1 MTVLERIRSRA
12 GLLVGVIMVALLA
25 FVLGDFLTGRSG
37 LFGGGPTDIGEI
49 AGHVIKAQEWQ
60 ERESQATAEFA
71 AFQRRQPVE
80 TDMEQIRQQLW
91 QEMLDKYIFEEG
103 EYEKLAL
110 ALTDDEL
117 SEEMLGNRPN
127 PIMRQVFGNGQNDQ
141 RINPQFATPDGFNLD
156 MVRVRQY
163 VKSLSQDKEE
173 TKDQYLRWVNTE
185 KAVRKY
191 LHQQK
196 YYNLIKKAMYVTTSQ
211 AKMEHQADSTL
222 YTLKFVMKRFAEVPD
237 STIKVTDEELKA
249 YYDKNLYKFKE
260 KDNKRSMDYV
270 AFDIFPSAK
279 DIEDTKAK
287 MTTLATQFKS
297 KKTPRE
303 DTILIGQEGLNMT
316 EQKFAKGQFP
326 LAQDSVFLK
335 AQVGDVVGPL
345 QMGENLNIY
354 KVRANRMLA
363 DSGRVRHILI
373 SYQGAGG
380 GGSARSK
387 DQAKKLADSLV
398 AVIKKGTKMET
409 LVEKYTDDPGS
420 KPQPD
425 SPDEKMKKGNKGD
438 YGFIKNNGQMVAE
451 FTEYALTKKVGE
463 TAVVETQFG
472 YHVMQCLERS
482 KTESAEVKVVVVEKL
497 IEPSDA
503 TINEMYNKASEFALK
518 NATGEAFAA
527 AIKKDNMNKIMA
539 PDIIETA
546 PNINGLQEGVKPVVK
561 WMFGE
566 ETKVGS
572 VSQPFNVGKRYIVC
586 ALTAVKEKGY
596 KPMEDVRTMIEV
608 DVRKEKKAATFVDQ
622 LNKQKA
628 ATIDAYAA
636 NLKMSVMASPNVTFT
651 NPNLLG
657 AGPEGDVIGKLT
669 GMKKGQLTAPIV
681 GNTGVY
687 IVYIE
692 DVKAAGELKNV
703 KAKQTQ
709 MIMRSMYSVEG
720 TAYDVLKENAEII
733 DNRSKIF

>member
-12 GLLVGVIMVALLA
+12 GLLVGVIMLALLA
-25 FVLGDFLTGRSG
+25 FILGDFLSGRYGSR
-37 LFGGGPTDIGEI
+37 GGSNDIGVI
-49 AGHVIKAQEWQ
+49 AGHVVKAQEWQ
-60 ERESQATAEFA
+60 DRENIATNEFA

-80 TDMEQIRQQLW
+80 TDMENIRQQLW

-103 EYEKLAL
+103 EYDKLAL

-117 SEEMLGNRPN
+117 AEEMLSNRPN
-127 PIMRQVFGNGQNDQ
+127 PVMRQVFGSGQQDQ
-141 RINPQFATPDGFNLD
+141 RINPQFAAPDGFNLD
-156 MVRVRQY
+156 MNRVRQY
-163 VKSLSQDKEE
+163 VKSLSPDKEE
-173 TKDQYLRWVNTE
+173 SKDQYYRWINTE

-196 YYNLIKKAMYVTTSQ
+196 YYNLIKKAIYVTASQ
-211 AKMEHQADSTL
+211 AKMEHNADSTL
-222 YTLKFVMKRFAEVPD
+222 YTLKFVMKRYAEIAD
-237 STIKVTDEELKA
+237 STIKVSDEEAKA

-260 KDNKRSMDYV
+260 KENKRSMDYV
-270 AFDIFPSAK
+270 AFDIFPSTA
-279 DIEDTKAK
+279 DIENVKNKMSVFATKLQAQK
-287 MTTLATQFKS
+287 TL
-297 KKTPRE
+297 RD
-303 DTILIGQEGLNMT
+303 DTILVSQEGLNMT
-316 EQKFAKGQFP
+316 EQKFSPGQFP
-326 LAQDSVFLK
+326 LGQDSAFLK
-335 AQVGDVVGPL
+335 TPVGGVVGPI

-354 KVRANRMLA
+354 KVRSNRMLA

-380 GGSARSK
+380 GGNARTK

-472 YHVMQCLERS
+472 YHVMQCLERA
-482 KTESAEVKVVVVEKL
+482 KTEKPEMKVAVIEKP
-497 IEPSDA
+497 IEASDA
-503 TINEMYNKASEFALK
+503 TINEVYNKASEFALK

-527 AIKKDNMNKIMA
+527 AIKKDNLNKIMA
-539 PDIIETA
+539 PDIVEAA
-546 PNINGLQEGVKPVVK
+546 PQINGIQEGSKPVVK
-561 WMFGE
+561 WLFGE
-566 ETKVGS
+566 ETEKGA
-572 VSQPFNVGKRYIVC
+572 VSQPFMVGKRYIVC
-586 ALTAVKEKGY
+586 ALTAVKDKGY
-596 KPMEDVRTMIEV
+596 KSLEDSRTIIDVE
-608 DVRKEKKAATFVDQ
+608 VRKEKKAAMFVDQ
-622 LNKQKA
+622 LNKQKG

-657 AGPEGDVIGKLT
+657 AGPEGDVVGKLAN
-669 GMKKGQLTAPIV
+669 MKKGQLTGPII

-687 IVYIE
+687 VVYIE

-703 KAKQTQ
+703 KAKQTNL
-709 MIMRSMYSVEG
+709 MMRNVYSVEG
-720 TAYDVLKENAEII
+720 SAYDVLKENADIT